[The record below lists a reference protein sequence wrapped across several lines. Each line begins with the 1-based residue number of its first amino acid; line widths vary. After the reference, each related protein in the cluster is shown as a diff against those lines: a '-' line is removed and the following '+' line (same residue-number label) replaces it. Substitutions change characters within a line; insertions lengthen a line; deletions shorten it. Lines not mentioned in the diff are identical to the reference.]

1 MNKCTCVYNF
11 TCLFIIRY
19 LQ

>member
-1 MNKCTCVYNF
+1 MYNF
-11 TCLFIIRY
+11 TYLFIIRY